1 VNYGKNFNNSNVS
14 IGNLRADICEN
25 CEKFQ
30 IQILIL
36 QKEIKF
42 HSIDEIKKNLELH
55 QNEANILRFETQL
68 EMTTFERQNSSPF
81 LL

>member
-1 VNYGKNFNNSNVS
+1 MNNSNVS
-14 IGNLRADICEN
+14 IGKPKADICEN